1 MAAKAKAVEDQSM
14 ENKTSTSMYA
24 VLGVFVALLLAIS
37 VVVLGLPSGRLF
49 VMVDAHGAASTN
61 QDLVVN
67 VYEGD
72 VVDELRAGDPGSYP
86 QAVASVTVSP
96 GVDTQVEGEWRGAYT
111 IAIVTLDGYAR
122 EDANMLV
129 VRVDK
134 GETHAAFMLG

>member
-1 MAAKAKAVEDQSM
+1 MAAKVKAVEDQSM

-24 VLGVFVALLLAIS
+24 VLGVLVALLLAIS

-72 VVDELRAGDPGSYP
+72 VVKVLALYP
-86 QAVASVTVSP
+86 
-96 GVDTQVEGEWRGAYT
+96 
-111 IAIVTLDGYAR
+111 AR
-122 EDANMLV
+122 LV
-129 VRVDK
+129 R
-134 GETHAAFMLG
+134 